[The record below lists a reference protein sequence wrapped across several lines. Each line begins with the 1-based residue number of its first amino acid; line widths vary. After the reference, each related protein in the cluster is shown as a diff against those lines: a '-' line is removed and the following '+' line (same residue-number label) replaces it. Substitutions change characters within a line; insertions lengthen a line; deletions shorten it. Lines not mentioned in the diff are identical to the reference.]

1 MRRALNCRAG
11 RSTERAGVPFPP
23 ELNRIVLAKAR
34 HVAGLFIHTA
44 RRYNTGMN
52 SVLEHN
58 RRAWDERVRRG
69 QFHTETAREAD
80 FRDPMAVIDDCGWLE
95 GNVRGRRVLCLAA
108 GGGRHSALFA
118 AAGANVT
125 VVDLSPA
132 MLDLDRK
139 MAKERGFTVR
149 VVEASMDNLPALA
162 NAGFDVVIQPV
173 STCYV
178 PDVLAVYRE
187 VARVTA
193 PGGLYISQHKQ
204 PATLQA
210 EVLGSARGY
219 TLTEPYY
226 RNGPLPEVVGGCLHR
241 ETGTVEFLH
250 RWQELVGGLCRSG
263 FVLEDLVEP
272 RHGDAA
278 AKPGTFR
285 HRSAF
290 APPFVTLKAR
300 RAGTAP
306 DGPKLWTPQRRD

>member
-1 MRRALNCRAG
+1 MN
-11 RSTERAGVPFPP
+11 P
-23 ELNRIVLAKAR
+23 VLDQ
-34 HVAGLFIHTA
+34 
-44 RRYNTGMN
+44 
-52 SVLEHN
+52 N

-69 QFHTETAREAD
+69 QSHTESARDSD
-80 FRDPMAVIDDCGWLE
+80 FRDPMAVIDDCGWLDR
-95 GNVRGRRVLCLAA
+95 NVRGKRVLCLAA
-108 GGGRHSALFA
+108 GGGKHSALFA
-118 AAGANVT
+118 AAGASVT

-139 MAKERGFTVR
+139 VAKERGVSVR
-149 VVEASMDNLPALA
+149 VVEASMDNLSTLA
-162 NAGFDVVIQPV
+162 NAEFDVVIQPV

-193 PGGLYISQHKQ
+193 EGGLYISQHKQ

-210 EVLGSARGY
+210 EVTGSARGY

-226 RNGPLPEVVGGCLHR
+226 RTGPLPEVIAGCLHR
-241 ETGTVEFLH
+241 EAGTVEFLH

-272 RHGDAA
+272 RHGDSAA
-278 AKPGTFR
+278 APGTFH

-290 APPFVTLKAR
+290 VPPFVTLKAR
-300 RAGTAP
+300 RVGTAP
-306 DGPKLWTPQRRD
+306 DGPRLWTPS